1 MGFLLAVEKSDYADK
16 IIDTK
21 GFLETIGFGGRMF
34 LLGMLTVFAI
44 LGIIW
49 LCLTAMKYVFD
60 KNGGAKKSENS
71 KVVIEAAPA
80 PVAENAY
87 DDAEIVAVIAAAIA
101 MAEEEN
107 QGAKFR
113 VVSFRKN
120 K

>member
-1 MGFLLAVEKSDYADK
+1 MNFLLAIEKGDYADK

-21 GFLETIGFGGRMF
+21 GFLETVGFGGRMF

-49 LCLTAMKYVFD
+49 ICLSVMKFIFER
-60 KNGGAKKSENS
+60 KGTTNTSE
-71 KVVIEAAPA
+71 KVKATVEDISTTEAA
-80 PVAENAY
+80 ELY
-87 DDAEIVAVIAAAIA
+87 DDGEIIAVIAAAIA

-113 VVSFRKN
+113 VVSFRKS